1 MTSSVPLDARAG
13 GPDLARGIALLGIA
27 LANLVGWLH
36 GSAWTVL
43 LKQQD
48 ASAADRVVD
57 VLLALLVDNRGFPLF
72 ALLFGYGIGIL
83 RRRSLERGE
92 RAGRFLRRMLRRFAV
107 LLAIG
112 LAHAILLFSGDILVG
127 YAVIG
132 MLCALLM
139 TRGRVLLAA
148 AAIVT
153 LPALGVWG
161 WVDGTVGLG
170 GGTGYASASAPDY
183 LAGVGIRAPDALH
196 GLLLA
201 PIEEIGL
208 LSPMALGA
216 LMARGALL
224 EDVPAHRG
232 RLGRLARWG
241 LAIGLVGAVP
251 LAAVLVLDPA
261 HARLDAEI
269 VLGILGV
276 LHQVSGLAGAVGLA
290 AGAALL
296 AARWDPRPAARAP
309 GADGGTAAATAT
321 PTPRAIAAVTATDPP
336 LVGARGPLGA
346 AVRAVEALGT
356 VSLSAYLAQSVLCLL
371 LFPPYTLDLGAQLG
385 SAGAAALVLAGWLLM
400 LPPAVLLR
408 RSGRRG
414 PMEHVLRALAG
425 SSTPGTPRTPRTPR
439 TTDARRARG
448 GTR

>member
-1 MTSSVPLDARAG
+1 MTVSVPLDARAG

-36 GSAWTVL
+36 GSAWTAL

-92 RAGRFLRRMLRRFAV
+92 RTGRFLRRMLRRFAV

-139 TRGRVLLAA
+139 TRGRVVLAA

-170 GGTGYASASAPDY
+170 GGTGYAAASAPEY

-224 EDVPAHRG
+224 EDVPAHRR

-251 LAAVLVLDPA
+251 LTAVLVLDPA
-261 HARLDAEI
+261 HARLDVEV

-296 AARWDPRPAARAP
+296 AARWGPRPAARAP
-309 GADGGTAAATAT
+309 GADGGLASATAT
-321 PTPRAIAAVTATDPP
+321 PTDSPTATAAAPP
-336 LVGARGPLGA
+336 PAGARDPLGA
-346 AVRAVEALGT
+346 AVRAVEALGA

-425 SSTPGTPRTPRTPR
+425 SSTPRTPRTA
-439 TTDARRARG
+439 DAHRARG

>member
-1 MTSSVPLDARAG
+1 MTVSVPLDARAG

-36 GSAWTVL
+36 GSAWTAL

-92 RAGRFLRRMLRRFAV
+92 RTGRFLRRMLRRFAV

-139 TRGRVLLAA
+139 TRGRVVLAA

-170 GGTGYASASAPDY
+170 GGTGYAAASAPDY
-183 LAGVGIRAPDALH
+183 LVGVGIRAPDALH

-224 EDVPAHRG
+224 EDVPAHRR

-251 LAAVLVLDPA
+251 LTAVLVLDPA
-261 HARLDAEI
+261 HARLDVEV

-296 AARWDPRPAARAP
+296 AARWGPRPAVRAP
-309 GADGGTAAATAT
+309 GADSGLAAATAT
-321 PTPRAIAAVTATDPP
+321 PPAMATVTATDPP
-336 LVGARGPLGA
+336 PVGARGPLGA
-346 AVRAVEALGT
+346 AVRAIEALGA

-425 SSTPGTPRTPRTPR
+425 SSTPRTPRTPR
-439 TTDARRARG
+439 TADAHRARG

>member
-1 MTSSVPLDARAG
+1 MTVSVPLDARAG

-36 GSAWTVL
+36 GSAWTAL

-92 RAGRFLRRMLRRFAV
+92 RTGRFLRRMLRRFAV

-139 TRGRVLLAA
+139 TRGRVVLAA

-153 LPALGVWG
+153 LPALGVLG

-170 GGTGYASASAPDY
+170 GGTGYAAASAPEY

-224 EDVPAHRG
+224 EDVPAHRR

-251 LAAVLVLDPA
+251 LTAVLVLDPA
-261 HARLDAEI
+261 HARLDVEV

-296 AARWDPRPAARAP
+296 AARWGPRPAARAP
-309 GADGGTAAATAT
+309 GADGGLASATAT
-321 PTPRAIAAVTATDPP
+321 PTDSPTATAAAPP
-336 LVGARGPLGA
+336 PAGARDPLGA
-346 AVRAVEALGT
+346 AVRAVEALGA

-414 PMEHVLRALAG
+414 PMEQVLRALAG
-425 SSTPGTPRTPRTPR
+425 SSTPRTPRTA
-439 TTDARRARG
+439 DAHRARG

>member
-1 MTSSVPLDARAG
+1 MTVSVPLDARAG

-36 GSAWTVL
+36 GSAWTAL

-83 RRRSLERGE
+83 RRRSLELGE
-92 RAGRFLRRMLRRFAV
+92 RTGRFLRRMLRRFAV

-139 TRGRVLLAA
+139 TRGRVVLAA

-170 GGTGYASASAPDY
+170 GGTGTGYAAASAPDY

-224 EDVPAHRG
+224 EDVPAHRR

-251 LAAVLVLDPA
+251 LTAVLVLDPA
-261 HARLDAEI
+261 HARLDVEV

-296 AARWDPRPAARAP
+296 AARWGPRPAARAP
-309 GADGGTAAATAT
+309 GADGGLASATAT
-321 PTPRAIAAVTATDPP
+321 PTDSPTATAAAPP
-336 LVGARGPLGA
+336 PAGARDPLGA
-346 AVRAVEALGT
+346 AVRAVEALGA
-356 VSLSAYLAQSVLCLL
+356 VSLSAYLAQSVLCLI

-425 SSTPGTPRTPRTPR
+425 SSTPRTPRTA
-439 TTDARRARG
+439 DAHRARG

>member
-1 MTSSVPLDARAG
+1 MTVSVPLDARAG

-36 GSAWTVL
+36 GSAWTAL

-72 ALLFGYGIGIL
+72 ALLFGYWIGIL

-92 RAGRFLRRMLRRFAV
+92 RTGRFLRRMLRSFAV

-139 TRGRVLLAA
+139 TRGRVVLAA

-170 GGTGYASASAPDY
+170 GGTGTGYAAASAPDY

-224 EDVPAHRG
+224 EDVPAHRR

-251 LAAVLVLDPA
+251 LTAVLVLDPA
-261 HARLDAEI
+261 HARLDVEV

-276 LHQVSGLAGAVGLA
+276 LHQVSVLAGAVGLA

-296 AARWDPRPAARAP
+296 AARWGPRPAARAP
-309 GADGGTAAATAT
+309 GADGSLASATATDTPTATAAA
-321 PTPRAIAAVTATDPP
+321 PP
-336 LVGARGPLGA
+336 PAGARDPLGA
-346 AVRAVEALGT
+346 AVRAVEALGA

-425 SSTPGTPRTPRTPR
+425 SSTPRTPRTPR
-439 TTDARRARG
+439 TADAHRARG

>member
-1 MTSSVPLDARAG
+1 MTVSVPLDARAG

-112 LAHAILLFSGDILVG
+112 LAHAILLFNGDILVG

-139 TRGRVLLAA
+139 TRGRVVLAA

-170 GGTGYASASAPDY
+170 GGSGYAAASAPDY

-196 GLLLA
+196 GLMLA

-224 EDVPAHRG
+224 EDVPAHRR

-290 AGAALL
+290 AGTALL
-296 AARWDPRPAARAP
+296 AARWDPRPVARAP
-309 GADGGTAAATAT
+309 GADGGLAAATPTVMAT
-321 PTPRAIAAVTATDPP
+321 VTATDQPR
-336 LVGARGPLGA
+336 VGARDPLGA
-346 AVRAVEALGT
+346 AVRAIEALGA

-425 SSTPGTPRTPRTPR
+425 SSTPRTPLTPRTA
-439 TTDARRARG
+439 DAHRARG

>member
-1 MTSSVPLDARAG
+1 MTVSVPLGARAG

-107 LLAIG
+107 QLAIG

-139 TRGRVLLAA
+139 TRGRVVLAA

-261 HARLDAEI
+261 HTRLDAEI

-309 GADGGTAAATAT
+309 GADGGPADATAT
-321 PTPRAIAAVTATDPP
+321 PTPPATPTATDPP
-336 LVGARGPLGA
+336 PVGARGPLGA
-346 AVRAVEALGT
+346 AVRAVEALGA

-400 LPPAVLLR
+400 LLPAVLLR

-425 SSTPGTPRTPRTPR
+425 SSTPRTPRTA
-439 TTDARRARG
+439 DAHRARG

>member
-1 MTSSVPLDARAG
+1 MTVSVPLDARAG

-36 GSAWTVL
+36 GSAWTAL

-139 TRGRVLLAA
+139 TRGRVVLAA

-153 LPALGVWG
+153 LPALGVLG

-170 GGTGYASASAPDY
+170 GGTGYAAASAPDY

-224 EDVPAHRG
+224 EAVPAHCR

-251 LAAVLVLDPA
+251 LTAVLVLDPA
-261 HARLDAEI
+261 HARLDVEV

-276 LHQVSGLAGAVGLA
+276 LHQVSGLVGAVGLA

-296 AARWDPRPAARAP
+296 AARWGPRPAARAP
-309 GADGGTAAATAT
+309 GADGGLASATATAT
-321 PTPRAIAAVTATDPP
+321 PTDTATATAAAPP
-336 LVGARGPLGA
+336 PAGARDPLGA
-346 AVRAVEALGT
+346 AVRAVEALGA

-425 SSTPGTPRTPRTPR
+425 SRTPRTPR
-439 TTDARRARG
+439 TADAHRARG

>member
-1 MTSSVPLDARAG
+1 MTVSVPLDARAG

-216 LMARGALL
+216 LMARARLL
-224 EDVPAHRG
+224 EDVSAHRR

-241 LAIGLVGAVP
+241 LATGLVGAVP
-251 LAAVLVLDPA
+251 LTAVLVLDPA
-261 HARLDAEI
+261 HSHLDSELL
-269 VLGILGV
+269 LGTLGV
-276 LHQVSGLAGAVGLA
+276 LHQISGLAGGIGLA
-290 AGAALL
+290 AAAALI
-296 AARWDPRPAARAP
+296 AERFRARLQVGEP
-309 GADGGTAAATAT
+309 
-321 PTPRAIAAVTATDPP
+321 VP
-336 LVGARGPLGA
+336 LSRL
-346 AVRAVEALGT
+346 VRAVEALGA

-385 SAGAAALVLAGWLLM
+385 SAGAAVLVLAGWLLM

-414 PMEHVLRALAG
+414 PMEHVLRVLAG
-425 SSTPGTPRTPRTPR
+425 SSTPRTPRT
-439 TTDARRARG
+439 AYAHRARG

>member
-1 MTSSVPLDARAG
+1 MP
-13 GPDLARGIALLGIA
+13 
-27 LANLVGWLH
+27 
-36 GSAWTVL
+36 
-43 LKQQD
+43 
-48 ASAADRVVD
+48 
-57 VLLALLVDNRGFPLF
+57 
-72 ALLFGYGIGIL
+72 
-83 RRRSLERGE
+83 
-92 RAGRFLRRMLRRFAV
+92 
-107 LLAIG
+107 LAIG

-139 TRGRVLLAA
+139 TRGRVSLAA

-196 GLLLA
+196 GLSLA

-261 HARLDAEI
+261 HTRLDAEI

-290 AGAALL
+290 AGAAPL

-309 GADGGTAAATAT
+309 GADGGPADATAT
-321 PTPRAIAAVTATDPP
+321 PTPPATPTATDPP
-336 LVGARGPLGA
+336 PVGARGPLGA
-346 AVRAVEALGT
+346 AVRAVEALGA

-371 LFPPYTLDLGAQLG
+371 LFPPYTLDLGAR
-385 SAGAAALVLAGWLLM
+385 SAAAGAAALVLAGWLLM
-400 LPPAVLLR
+400 LLPAVPLR

-414 PMEHVLRALAG
+414 PMEHVRALWQDRAHPAHPAPPTPTEPAEEPDDRLRRHPRWPRHGTVWGHLVSDRSLEEPHEAAARAG
-425 SSTPGTPRTPRTPR
+425 LPPRAFDLDHYDWPAS
-439 TTDARRARG
+439 AREDLEAAGVSFVGDRELTRILLRSGRG
-448 GTR
+448 

>member
-1 MTSSVPLDARAG
+1 MTVSVPLDARAG

-36 GSAWTVL
+36 GSAWTAL

-92 RAGRFLRRMLRRFAV
+92 RTGRFLRRMLRRFAV

-127 YAVIG
+127 YVVIG

-139 TRGRVLLAA
+139 TRGRVVLAA

-153 LPALGVWG
+153 LPALGVLG

-170 GGTGYASASAPDY
+170 GGTGYAAASAPDY
-183 LAGVGIRAPDALH
+183 LAGVRIRAPDALH

-224 EDVPAHRG
+224 EDVPAHRR

-251 LAAVLVLDPA
+251 LTAVLVLDPA
-261 HARLDAEI
+261 HARLDVEV

-276 LHQVSGLAGAVGLA
+276 LHQVSGLVGAVGLA

-296 AARWDPRPAARAP
+296 AARWGPRPAARAP
-309 GADGGTAAATAT
+309 GADGGLASVTATAT
-321 PTPRAIAAVTATDPP
+321 PTDTPTATAAAPP
-336 LVGARGPLGA
+336 PAGARDPLGA
-346 AVRAVEALGT
+346 AVRAVEALGA

-425 SSTPGTPRTPRTPR
+425 SSTPRTPRTPR
-439 TTDARRARG
+439 TADAHRARG

>member
-1 MTSSVPLDARAG
+1 MTVSVPLDARAG

-153 LPALGVWG
+153 LLALGVWG
-161 WVDGTVGLG
+161 WVDGTVGFG
-170 GGTGYASASAPDY
+170 GGTGYAAASAPDY
-183 LAGVGIRAPDALH
+183 LASIGIRAPDALH

-224 EDVPAHRG
+224 EDVPAHRR
-232 RLGRLARWG
+232 RLGRLTRWG
-241 LAIGLVGAVP
+241 LAIGLLGAVP
-251 LAAVLVLDPA
+251 LTLVLVLDPA

-276 LHQVSGLAGAVGLA
+276 LHQVSGIAGAVGLA

-296 AARWDPRPAARAP
+296 AARWDPRPVVRAP
-309 GADGGTAAATAT
+309 GADGGLAAAPAATAT
-321 PTPRAIAAVTATDPP
+321 ASATDPLP
-336 LVGARGPLGA
+336 TGARGPLGA
-346 AVRAVEALGT
+346 AVRVVEALGA

-385 SAGAAALVLAGWLLM
+385 SAVASALVLAGWLLM

-414 PMEHVLRALAG
+414 PMERVLRALAG
-425 SSTPGTPRTPRTPR
+425 SSTPRTPRTPHSPR
-439 TTDARRARG
+439 TADAHRARG

>member
-1 MTSSVPLDARAG
+1 MTVSVPLDARAG

-36 GSAWTVL
+36 GSTWTVL

-72 ALLFGYGIGIL
+72 ALLFGYGIGVL

-92 RAGRFLRRMLRRFAV
+92 RTGRFLRRMLRRHLV

-132 MLCALLM
+132 MLCALLI
-139 TRGRVLLAA
+139 TRGRVVLAA

-170 GGTGYASASAPDY
+170 GGSGYAAASAADY
-183 LAGVGIRAPDALH
+183 LDGVGIRAPDALH
-196 GLLLA
+196 GLMLA

-224 EDVPAHRG
+224 EDVPAHRR

-296 AARWDPRPAARAP
+296 AARWKDRK
-309 GADGGTAAATAT
+309 
-321 PTPRAIAAVTATDPP
+321 
-336 LVGARGPLGA
+336 
-346 AVRAVEALGT
+346 
-356 VSLSAYLAQSVLCLL
+356 SV
-371 LFPPYTLDLGAQLG
+371 
-385 SAGAAALVLAGWLLM
+385 V
-400 LPPAVLLR
+400 
-408 RSGRRG
+408 
-414 PMEHVLRALAG
+414 
-425 SSTPGTPRTPRTPR
+425 
-439 TTDARRARG
+439 
-448 GTR
+448 

>member
-1 MTSSVPLDARAG
+1 MTVSVPLDARAG

-36 GSAWTVL
+36 GSAWTAL

-92 RAGRFLRRMLRRFAV
+92 RTGQFLRRMLRRFAV

-139 TRGRVLLAA
+139 TRGRVVLAA

-153 LPALGVWG
+153 LPALGVLG

-170 GGTGYASASAPDY
+170 GGTGYAAASAPDY

-224 EDVPAHRG
+224 EDVPAHRR

-251 LAAVLVLDPA
+251 LTAVLVLDPA
-261 HARLDAEI
+261 HARLDVEV

-296 AARWDPRPAARAP
+296 AARWGPRPAARAP
-309 GADGGTAAATAT
+309 GADGGLASATAT
-321 PTPRAIAAVTATDPP
+321 PTDSPTATAAAPP
-336 LVGARGPLGA
+336 PAGARDPLGA
-346 AVRAVEALGT
+346 AVRAVEALGA

-425 SSTPGTPRTPRTPR
+425 SSTPRTPRTA
-439 TTDARRARG
+439 DAHRARG

>member
-1 MTSSVPLDARAG
+1 MTVSVPLDARAG

-36 GSAWTVL
+36 GSAWTAL

-92 RAGRFLRRMLRRFAV
+92 RTGRFLRRMLRRFAV

-139 TRGRVLLAA
+139 TRGRVVLAA

-153 LPALGVWG
+153 LPALGVLG

-170 GGTGYASASAPDY
+170 GGTGYAAASAPEY

-224 EDVPAHRG
+224 EDVPAHRR

-251 LAAVLVLDPA
+251 LTAVLVLDPA
-261 HARLDAEI
+261 HARLDVEV
-269 VLGILGV
+269 VLGILGGR
-276 LHQVSGLAGAVGLA
+276 HQVRGLAGAGGLA

-296 AARWDPRPAARAP
+296 AAGGGPRPAARAP
-309 GADGGTAAATAT
+309 GADGGLASATAT
-321 PTPRAIAAVTATDPP
+321 PTDAPPATAAAPP
-336 LVGARGPLGA
+336 PAGARDPLGA
-346 AVRAVEALGT
+346 AVRAVEALGA

-425 SSTPGTPRTPRTPR
+425 SSTPRTPRTPR
-439 TTDARRARG
+439 TADAHRARG

>member
-1 MTSSVPLDARAG
+1 MTVSVPLDARAG

-36 GSAWTVL
+36 GSAWTAL

-92 RAGRFLRRMLRRFAV
+92 RTGRFLRRMLRRFAV

-139 TRGRVLLAA
+139 TRGRVVLAA

-153 LPALGVWG
+153 LPALGVLG

-170 GGTGYASASAPDY
+170 GGTGYAAASAPDY

-224 EDVPAHRG
+224 EDVPAHRR

-251 LAAVLVLDPA
+251 LTAVLVLDPA
-261 HARLDAEI
+261 HARLDVEV

-296 AARWDPRPAARAP
+296 AARWGPRPAARAP
-309 GADGGTAAATAT
+309 GADGGLASATATAT
-321 PTPRAIAAVTATDPP
+321 PTDTPAATAAAPP
-336 LVGARGPLGA
+336 PAGARDPLGA
-346 AVRAVEALGT
+346 AVRAVEALGA

-425 SSTPGTPRTPRTPR
+425 SSTPRTA
-439 TTDARRARG
+439 DAHRARG

>member
-1 MTSSVPLDARAG
+1 MTVSVPLDARAG

-36 GSAWTVL
+36 GSAWTAL

-92 RAGRFLRRMLRRFAV
+92 RTGRFLRRMLRRHLV

-139 TRGRVLLAA
+139 TRGRVVLAA

-170 GGTGYASASAPDY
+170 GGSGYAAASAADY

-196 GLLLA
+196 GLMLA

-216 LMARGALL
+216 LMARSALL
-224 EDVPAHRG
+224 EDVPAHRR

-241 LAIGLVGAVP
+241 FAIGLVGAVP

-290 AGAALL
+290 AGTALL
-296 AARWDPRPAARAP
+296 AARWDPRPVARAP
-309 GADGGTAAATAT
+309 GADGGLAAATPTVMAT
-321 PTPRAIAAVTATDPP
+321 VTATASATGPP
-336 LVGARGPLGA
+336 PAGARGPLGA
-346 AVRAVEALGT
+346 AVRAVEALGA

-385 SAGAAALVLAGWLLM
+385 SAGASALVLAGWLLM

-425 SSTPGTPRTPRTPR
+425 SSTPRTPRTPH
-439 TTDARRARG
+439 TADAHRARG

>member
-261 HARLDAEI
+261 HSHLDSELL
-269 VLGILGV
+269 LGTLGV
-276 LHQVSGLAGAVGLA
+276 LHQISGLAGGIGLA
-290 AGAALL
+290 AAAALI
-296 AARWDPRPAARAP
+296 AERFRARLQ
-309 GADGGTAAATAT
+309 GGE
-321 PTPRAIAAVTATDPP
+321 PVP
-336 LVGARGPLGA
+336 LSRL
-346 AVRAVEALGT
+346 VRAVEALGA

-385 SAGAAALVLAGWLLM
+385 SAGAAALVLTGWLLM

-425 SSTPGTPRTPRTPR
+425 SSTPRTPRT
-439 TTDARRARG
+439 AYAHRARG

>member
-1 MTSSVPLDARAG
+1 MTVSVPLDARAG

-92 RAGRFLRRMLRRFAV
+92 RTGRFLQRMLRRFAV

-139 TRGRVLLAA
+139 TRGWVVLAA
-148 AAIVT
+148 AAIAT

-170 GGTGYASASAPDY
+170 GGSGYAAASAPDY

-224 EDVPAHRG
+224 EDVPAHRR

-296 AARWDPRPAARAP
+296 AARWNPRPAARAP
-309 GADGGTAAATAT
+309 GADGGLASATATAT
-321 PTPRAIAAVTATDPP
+321 PTATPTATAAAPP
-336 LVGARGPLGA
+336 PAGARDPLGA
-346 AVRAVEALGT
+346 AVRAIEALGA

-425 SSTPGTPRTPRTPR
+425 SSTPRTPLTPRTA
-439 TTDARRARG
+439 DAHRARG

>member
-1 MTSSVPLDARAG
+1 MTVSVPLDARAG

-36 GSAWTVL
+36 GSAWTAL

-92 RAGRFLRRMLRRFAV
+92 RTGRFLRRMLRRFAV

-139 TRGRVLLAA
+139 TRGRVVLAA

-170 GGTGYASASAPDY
+170 GGTGTGYAAASAPDY

-224 EDVPAHRG
+224 EDVPAHRR

-251 LAAVLVLDPA
+251 LTAVLVLDPA
-261 HARLDAEI
+261 HARLDVEV

-296 AARWDPRPAARAP
+296 AARWGPRPAARAP
-309 GADGGTAAATAT
+309 GADGGLASATAT
-321 PTPRAIAAVTATDPP
+321 PTDSPTATAAAPP
-336 LVGARGPLGA
+336 PDGARDPLGA
-346 AVRAVEALGT
+346 AVRAVEALGA

-414 PMEHVLRALAG
+414 PMEQVLRALAG
-425 SSTPGTPRTPRTPR
+425 SSTPRTPRTPR
-439 TTDARRARG
+439 TADAHRARG